1 MEHPF
6 INNLQD
12 LSLEDLQEKIGDLTK
27 KLNFAYRMQNGPM
40 IHQINMALE
49 SYKSE
54 YSRKMDNLIKKQN
67 INSQIKVE
75 KK

>member
-12 LSLEDLQEKIGDLTK
+12 LSLEELQEKIGDLTK
-27 KLNFAYRMQNGPM
+27 KLNFAYRMQNSVM

-49 SYKSE
+49 SYKAE
-54 YSRKMDNLIKKQN
+54 YSKKMDSLIKKQN

>member
-12 LSLEDLQEKIGDLTK
+12 LSLEELQEKISDLTK
-27 KLNFAYRMQNGPM
+27 KLNFAYRMQNSSM
-40 IHQINMALE
+40 INQLNMAIE
-49 SYKSE
+49 SYKAE
-54 YSRKMDNLIKKQN
+54 YSKKMDGLIKKQN

>member
-54 YSRKMDNLIKKQN
+54 YSKKMDNLIKKQN

>member
-12 LSLEDLQEKIGDLTK
+12 LSLEELQEKIGDLTK
-27 KLNFAYRMQNGPM
+27 KLNFAYRMQNSAM

-49 SYKSE
+49 SYKAE
-54 YSRKMDNLIKKQN
+54 YSKKMDSLIKKQN

>member
-12 LSLEDLQEKIGDLTK
+12 LSLEELQEKISELTK
-27 KLNFAYRMQNGPM
+27 KLNFAYRMQNSPM

-49 SYKSE
+49 SYRSE
-54 YSRKMDNLIKKQN
+54 YSKKMDNLIKKQN
-67 INSQIKVE
+67 VNSQIKVE

>member
-12 LSLEDLQEKIGDLTK
+12 LSLEELQEKISELTK
-27 KLNFAYRMQNGPM
+27 KLNFAYRMQNSPM

-49 SYKSE
+49 SYRSE
-54 YSRKMDNLIKKQN
+54 YSKKMDNLIKKQN